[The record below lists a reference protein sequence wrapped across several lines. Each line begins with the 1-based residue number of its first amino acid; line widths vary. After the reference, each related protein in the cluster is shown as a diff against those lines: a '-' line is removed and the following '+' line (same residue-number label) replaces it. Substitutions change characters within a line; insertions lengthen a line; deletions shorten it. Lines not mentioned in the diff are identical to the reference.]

1 MNIETQ
7 NAVEDNE
14 AVSFE
19 VEEENSTEQTTEIP
33 VVEKEETRTN
43 VQEKEVSAQ
52 EDELTDYS
60 DNVKKRINQL
70 TAKRK
75 QALEEAQAALQ
86 YAQQQKSEN
95 ENLKKRLNDLDQGYI
110 NEYGTRV
117 ESQNDQAKRLFKEAY
132 DSGDSEKMAEA
143 QDVLAK
149 LAIEKE
155 RLRIQK
161 ARSEQNVAQQQQQE
175 QQAQQQ
181 AQQQPQQP
189 PKVEDLDP
197 KLQTWMKSNNW
208 FGTDMV
214 MTGAAQGLHQQLVG
228 SEGFDPTS
236 DDYYAEIDKRMKESF
251 PNKFQEKR
259 QNAQTVAPAT
269 SNGRSV
275 KSGRKKTVELS
286 PGQVAF
292 AKKMNIPLERYAK
305 EVAKLEAGRQS

>member
-1 MNIETQ
+1 MNVENQ
-7 NAVEDNE
+7 NAVEENE
-14 AVSFE
+14 VVSID
-19 VEEENSTEQTTEIP
+19 VEETNNQTNVSEIP
-33 VVEKEETRTN
+33 VVPEKEETRTN
-43 VQEKEVSAQ
+43 VQEKEQS
-52 EDELTDYS
+52 DELEDYS
-60 DNVKKRINQL
+60 ENVKKRINQL

-75 QALEEAQAALQ
+75 QALEEADAAMQ
-86 YAQQQKSEN
+86 YAQQQKKEN
-95 ENLKKRLNDLDQGYI
+95 DELKQKLSNLDKGYI
-110 NEYGTRV
+110 TEYGTRV
-117 ESQNDQAKRLFKEAY
+117 ETQTDQVKKLFKEAY
-132 DSGDSEKMAEA
+132 EAGDSEKMAEA
-143 QDVLAK
+143 QDVMAK

-161 ARSEQNVAQQQQQE
+161 AQSEQEVERQSKQQE
-175 QQAQQQ
+175 QV
-181 AQQQPQQP
+181 PQRQSV

-197 KLQTWMKSNNW
+197 KLQNWMKSNNW

-236 DDYYAEIDKRMKESF
+236 DEYYAEIDKRMRDSF
-251 PNKFQEKR
+251 PNKFQDKR
-259 QNAQTVAPAT
+259 QNAQAVAPAT

-305 EVAKLEAGRQS
+305 EVAKIESRRT

>member
-1 MNIETQ
+1 MNVENQ
-7 NAVEDNE
+7 NAVEENE
-14 AVSFE
+14 VVSVD
-19 VEEENSTEQTTEIP
+19 VEEAEQQASQSEIP
-33 VVEKEETRTN
+33 VVPEKETNRTDVQVDDKKEETDEHEQYSEK
-43 VQEKEVSAQ
+43 VQ
-52 EDELTDYS
+52 
-60 DNVKKRINQL
+60 KRINQL
-70 TAKRK
+70 TAQRK

-86 YAQQQKSEN
+86 YAQQTKQEN
-95 ENLKKRLNDLDQGYI
+95 DNLNAKLTNLDKGYI

-117 ESQNDQAKRLFKEAY
+117 ESQTEQAKRLFKEAY
-132 DSGDSEKMAEA
+132 EAGDSDKMAEA
-143 QDVLAK
+143 QDVMAK

-161 ARSEQNVAQQQQQE
+161 ARSEQEAQQPQQQE
-175 QQAQQQ
+175 QVPQK
-181 AQQQPQQP
+181 QQP

-197 KLQTWMKSNNW
+197 KLQNWMQSNTW

-236 DDYYAEIDKRMKESF
+236 DEYYAEIDKRMRDSF
-251 PNKFQEKR
+251 PNKFQDKR
-259 QNAQTVAPAT
+259 QNVQAVAPAT
-269 SNGRSV
+269 SNGRAV

-305 EVAKLEAGRQS
+305 EVAKIESRRT

>member
-1 MNIETQ
+1 MNVENQ
-7 NAVEDNE
+7 NAVEENE
-14 AVSFE
+14 IVSVD
-19 VEEENSTEQTTEIP
+19 VEEAEQQASQSEIP
-33 VVEKEETRTN
+33 VVPEKETNRTDVQVDEKKEETDEHEQYSEK
-43 VQEKEVSAQ
+43 VQ
-52 EDELTDYS
+52 
-60 DNVKKRINQL
+60 KRINQL
-70 TAKRK
+70 TAQRK
-75 QALEEAQAALQ
+75 QALEEAQAAYQ
-86 YAQQQKSEN
+86 YAQQTKQEN
-95 ENLKKRLNDLDQGYI
+95 DNLNAKLTNLDKGYI

-117 ESQNDQAKRLFKEAY
+117 ESQTEQAKRLFKEAY
-132 DSGDSEKMAEA
+132 EAGDSDKMAEA
-143 QDVLAK
+143 QDVMAK

-161 ARSEQNVAQQQQQE
+161 ARAEQEVQQPQQQE
-175 QQAQQQ
+175 QVPQKQQ
-181 AQQQPQQP
+181 APR
-189 PKVEDLDP
+189 VEDLDP
-197 KLQTWMKSNNW
+197 KLQTWMKSNTW

-236 DDYYAEIDKRMKESF
+236 DEYYAEIDKRMRDSF

-259 QNAQTVAPAT
+259 QNAQAVAPAT

-305 EVAKLEAGRQS
+305 EVAKIESRRT

>member
-1 MNIETQ
+1 MNVENQ
-7 NAVEDNE
+7 NAVQENE
-14 AVSFE
+14 IVSVDVEE
-19 VEEENSTEQTTEIP
+19 VEQQTSQPEIP
-33 VVEKEETRTN
+33 VVQEKEETRTN
-43 VQEKEVSAQ
+43 VQEQS
-52 EDELTDYS
+52 DEHEDYS
-60 DNVKKRINQL
+60 EKVQKRINQL
-70 TAKRK
+70 TAQRK
-75 QALEEAQAALQ
+75 QALEEAQAALE
-86 YAQQQKSEN
+86 YAQKQKKEN
-95 ENLKKRLNDLDQGYI
+95 ENLTAKLNNLDKGYI

-117 ESQNDQAKRLFKEAY
+117 DSQTEQAKRLFKEAY
-132 DSGDSEKMAEA
+132 EAGDSDKMAEA
-143 QDVLAK
+143 QDVMAK

-161 ARSEQNVAQQQQQE
+161 ARAEQDAQQPVEKKEEPQK
-175 QQAQQQ
+175 QQA
-181 AQQQPQQP
+181 

-197 KLQTWMKSNNW
+197 KLQTWMKSNTW

-236 DDYYAEIDKRMKESF
+236 DEYYAEIDKRMRDSF

-259 QNAQTVAPAT
+259 QNAQAVAPAT
-269 SNGRSV
+269 SNGRAV

-305 EVAKLEAGRQS
+305 EVAKIESRRT

>member
-1 MNIETQ
+1 MNVENQ
-7 NAVEDNE
+7 NAVQENE
-14 AVSFE
+14 IVSVD
-19 VEEENSTEQTTEIP
+19 VEEAEQQTSQPEIP
-33 VVEKEETRTN
+33 VVQEKEETRTN
-43 VQEKEVSAQ
+43 VQEQS
-52 EDELTDYS
+52 DEHEDYS
-60 DNVKKRINQL
+60 EKVQKRINQL
-70 TAKRK
+70 TAQRK

-86 YAQQQKSEN
+86 YAQQTKQEN
-95 ENLKKRLNDLDQGYI
+95 ESLSAKLNNLDKGYI

-117 ESQNDQAKRLFKEAY
+117 DSQTEQAKRLFKEAY
-132 DSGDSEKMAEA
+132 EAGDSDKMAEA
-143 QDVLAK
+143 QDVMAK

-161 ARSEQNVAQQQQQE
+161 ARAEQDAQQPTEKKEVPQR
-175 QQAQQQ
+175 QQA
-181 AQQQPQQP
+181 

-197 KLQTWMKSNNW
+197 KLQTWMKSNTW

-236 DDYYAEIDKRMKESF
+236 DEYYAEIDKRMRDSF
-251 PNKFQEKR
+251 PNKFQDKR
-259 QNAQTVAPAT
+259 QNAQAVAPAT

-305 EVAKLEAGRQS
+305 EVAKIESRRT